1 MIPEELAGQ
10 IVSDT
15 VHKFQGDEKDVI
27 IYSLVVTDDSPEGK
41 IRWIDYSVPNLVNVA
56 VTRARKALYVVGN
69 LRYIQTH
76 SSSNLPLGYLAY
88 YAENKQKVNLDSSS
102 QTFVIDT
109 NVFIEDSDIL
119 ARINPRDLVVL
130 PAKVLDEL
138 DKLKT
143 SKDSELKGKAELALR
158 KIKNAGKNRKIR
170 YEVGAVELLP
180 IDFNA
185 KNADNIIL
193 SLAIKYRNQNAVLL
207 TSDNGLISKAKAVR
221 VNVKSLKEL

>member
-1 MIPEELAGQ
+1 M
-10 IVSDT
+10 
-15 VHKFQGDEKDVI
+15 
-27 IYSLVVTDDSPEGK
+27 
-41 IRWIDYSVPNLVNVA
+41 
-56 VTRARKALYVVGN
+56 
-69 LRYIQTH
+69 
-76 SSSNLPLGYLAY
+76 
-88 YAENKQKVNLDSSS
+88 
-102 QTFVIDT
+102 
-109 NVFIEDSDIL
+109 FIEDSDIL

-158 KIKNAGKNRKIR
+158 KIKNAGKNRRIR

-180 IDFNA
+180 IDLNA

>member
-1 MIPEELAGQ
+1 MCIR
-10 IVSDT
+10 DR
-15 VHKFQGDEKDVI
+15 
-27 IYSLVVTDDSPEGK
+27 YSLVVTDDSPEGK

>member
-1 MIPEELAGQ
+1 MQNINEEEAKRCIEIAEKLAKKYPDISIGIISPFKHQSQEISAMIPEELAGQ

-119 ARINPRDLVVL
+119 ARINPRRSCCL
-130 PAKVLDEL
+130 
-138 DKLKT
+138 T
-143 SKDSELKGKAELALR
+143 SKS
-158 KIKNAGKNRKIR
+158 
-170 YEVGAVELLP
+170 
-180 IDFNA
+180 
-185 KNADNIIL
+185 
-193 SLAIKYRNQNAVLL
+193 
-207 TSDNGLISKAKAVR
+207 T
-221 VNVKSLKEL
+221 

>member
-1 MIPEELAGQ
+1 MRKIKRKFFGMRFCSCKNGERAAAGYERN
-10 IVSDT
+10 IT
-15 VHKFQGDEKDVI
+15 VH
-27 IYSLVVTDDSPEGK
+27 S
-41 IRWIDYSVPNLVNVA
+41 
-56 VTRARKALYVVGN
+56 
-69 LRYIQTH
+69 
-76 SSSNLPLGYLAY
+76 
-88 YAENKQKVNLDSSS
+88 
-102 QTFVIDT
+102 
-109 NVFIEDSDIL
+109 

>member
-1 MIPEELAGQ
+1 
-10 IVSDT
+10 
-15 VHKFQGDEKDVI
+15 
-27 IYSLVVTDDSPEGK
+27 
-41 IRWIDYSVPNLVNVA
+41 VNVA

-69 LRYIQTH
+69 LHYIQTH
-76 SSSNLPLGYLAY
+76 SSINLPLGYLAY

-158 KIKNAGKNRKIR
+158 KIKNAGKNRRIR

-180 IDFNA
+180 IDLNA